1 MPGRRGSVPGQPLHQ
16 ARQPAAGPGVQGHPG
31 QAGEDREILIYT
43 LLPLFFIEHFWSH
56 KIFSFVKEVKK
67 VNVENGHH
75 VTFPVEIK
83 RKDKEKYSGY
93 Y

>member
-1 MPGRRGSVPGQPLHQ
+1 MLKQLSFQAPLHRGVPGRRGSVPGQPLHQ

-67 VNVENGHH
+67 SEC
-75 VTFPVEIK
+75 
-83 RKDKEKYSGY
+83 
-93 Y
+93 